1 MEENQN
7 SFEQI
12 EKNIEEQDKSSKK
25 SGLGFKMGLILI
37 IVGVIIFLPILV
49 FLFQKYENYTLI
61 QKDKIFQ
68 ERLRQ
73 AQQEEYEKA
82 MADTYGGKTPAET
95 LQMYIEAV
103 EKGDYEL
110 ASKYFI
116 EGNRKREYERLI
128 SVKNNGGDFKEYV
141 SILKKAKPWDFGKG
155 FLVEFSS
162 EELNEKNELIM
173 ASKTDLGPLM
183 FVRLRK
189 YPNGI
194 WKIIEI

>member
-12 EKNIEEQDKSSKK
+12 QKNIKEQDKSSKK
-25 SGLGFKMGLILI
+25 GGLGFKMGLILI

-61 QKDKIFQ
+61 QKDKIFK

-95 LQMYIEAV
+95 LQMYIEAI

-116 EGNRKREYERLI
+116 EPNREEELE
-128 SVKNNGGDFKEYV
+128 SSLNMTNEN
-141 SILKKAKPWDFGKG
+141 LKKYIIKLKEAISKLENEGKYN
-155 FLVEFSS
+155 L
-162 EELNEKNELIM
+162 EKNYFSIYKPILIRM
-173 ASKTDLGPLM
+173 KL
-183 FVRLRK
+183 

>member
-12 EKNIEEQDKSSKK
+12 QKNIKEQDKSSKK
-25 SGLGFKMGLILI
+25 GGLGFKMGLILI

-61 QKDKIFQ
+61 QKDKIFK

-95 LQMYIEAV
+95 LQMYIEAI

-116 EGNRKREYERLI
+116 EPNREEELK
-128 SVKNNGGDFKEYV
+128 SFTKATKENIDNYLKLLK
-141 SILKKAKPWDFGKG
+141 SAHSNILKNLGSYSFD
-155 FLVEFSS
+155 
-162 EELNEKNELIM
+162 KNYFIIYEPIGISMKL
-173 ASKTDLGPLM
+173 
-183 FVRLRK
+183 